1 MIKVKDGKLQ
11 AELLDNKG
19 TLSNKIIEQYDYI
32 ELKNDFAE
40 IVDILST
47 NMLVHAM
54 YQEALKY
61 EITEELE
68 FKIFIDEN
76 VKDYTMTYDFAT
88 NYTYFSKTNTSLITL
103 DRKNYDRS
111 VEMCM
116 ILLKKVK
123 ASYDKLNEV
132 EKFIIK
138 SLEFD
143 NPPETE
149 RLAESLKSSYDVP
162 VLPIS
167 VENMSERDIYS
178 ILREALYEFPVM
190 EVKVDIPD
198 WVACLDSKH
207 YLKKEY
213 IEKIRESVV
222 EVDKLRD
229 IEKITSHFND
239 SENIEKAYLSDVD
252 TSTGEVTLTLQAP
265 SGLFNSVIKDIINVD
280 INSRAELLSLFQD
293 YNEAKREY
301 DQIKSAL
308 KMVKQT
314 GYGVA
319 TPSLMDMKL
328 DTPEIIKQGSRYGIK
343 LKAVAPS
350 IHIVCTKGKHLSL
363 IDYVGINTIKHTRL
377 LTV

>member
-61 EITEELE
+61 EITEDLE

-103 DRKNYDRS
+103 DRKNYDKS
-111 VEMCM
+111 IEMCM

-143 NPPETE
+143 NPPETDE
-149 RLAESLKSSYDVP
+149 KLMDRLMTYKNGY
-162 VLPIS
+162 
-167 VENMSERDIYS
+167 
-178 ILREALYEFPVM
+178 
-190 EVKVDIPD
+190 
-198 WVACLDSKH
+198 
-207 YLKKEY
+207 
-213 IEKIRESVV
+213 
-222 EVDKLRD
+222 
-229 IEKITSHFND
+229 
-239 SENIEKAYLSDVD
+239 YLSKK
-252 TSTGEVTLTLQAP
+252 SAYIKMALQ
-265 SGLFNSVIKDIINVD
+265 LNIKNVIKRERTDIIKHAMAD
-280 INSRAELLSLFQD
+280 AC
-293 YNEAKREY
+293 
-301 DQIKSAL
+301 
-308 KMVKQT
+308 
-314 GYGVA
+314 
-319 TPSLMDMKL
+319 
-328 DTPEIIKQGSRYGIK
+328 
-343 LKAVAPS
+343 
-350 IHIVCTKGKHLSL
+350 IV
-363 IDYVGINTIKHTRL
+363 TISDNK
-377 LTV
+377 